1 MIGDTSARREW
12 YDEDP
17 FPDVP
22 PPFTSSNFALQQ
34 GRFVGK
40 TYAFE
45 KIAEGLRA
53 AGFIMGSSLHGMV
66 VAFNQFGQAVPH
78 SDAQV
83 PENESVRDRALK
95 LRKQGHSMS
104 SDHAR
109 LDYRV
114 RRNH

>member
-1 MIGDTSARREW
+1 MTGDTSARREW

-22 PPFTSSNFALQQ
+22 PPVNTFAVQQ

-40 TYAFE
+40 TFAFE
-45 KIAEGLRA
+45 KITQGLQA
-53 AGFIMGSSLHGMV
+53 AGFIMGSSLHGVV
-66 VAFNQFGQAVPH
+66 VAFNQFGKAVLH

-83 PENESVRDRALK
+83 PENESVRDRALR

-114 RRNH
+114 RRNL